1 MALLQPAVGVEA
13 GADFSERWAEAFG
26 GNRAQFAA
34 LFSNMLDAF
43 VYCKIV
49 VDKGGKP
56 VDWVFLDV
64 NDAYEQMAG
73 LKKEQIIGKKS

>member
-13 GADFSERWAEAFG
+13 GADFSERWAE
-26 GNRAQFAA
+26 AA